1 MRTLSTERLT
11 QSNKGKAKYTQLSAK
26 MSEKIT
32 LAYSLLE
39 ILQEIDKFKTPTIYC
54 DDYILYFFAPN

>member
-1 MRTLSTERLT
+1 MRTSSTERLT
-11 QSNKGKAKYTQLSAK
+11 QSNRGKTKYTQLSAK

-54 DDYILYFFAPN
+54 DDYILYFFFQN